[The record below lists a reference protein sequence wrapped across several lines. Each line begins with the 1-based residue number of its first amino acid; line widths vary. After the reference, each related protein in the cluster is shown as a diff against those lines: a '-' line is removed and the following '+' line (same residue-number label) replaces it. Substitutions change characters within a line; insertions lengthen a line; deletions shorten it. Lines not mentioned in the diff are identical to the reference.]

1 MPFANRYKNRFCIQ
15 KSFRISA
22 ERVLGIPFAAGKR
35 LLLSVRHFYKNR
47 FSLKFTIQSKKKQK
61 ANFILLSVFLLSCW
75 FLEESSAN
83 NIYFSFFCIRSRKS
97 FNRCFTLG
105 VSKYRSRCSFNGI
118 PERNANKNR
127 RFSPFRSLLARMFA
141 LSSSN
146 RTTIWCSAANSRI
159 RRTSRNE

>member
-1 MPFANRYKNRFCIQ
+1 MCLTGTPFTDRYKNRFCIQ

-47 FSLKFTIQSKKKQK
+47 FSFKFTILSKKRK
-61 ANFILLSVFLLSCW
+61 AGFILLSVFS
-75 FLEESSAN
+75 FAI
-83 NIYFSFFCIRSRKS
+83 IYFSFFCIRSRKS

-127 RFSPFRSLLARMFA
+127 RFSPFRSLLAKMFA

-146 RTTIWCSAANSRI
+146 RTTI
-159 RRTSRNE
+159 